1 MGTFNNF
8 YELTKPRL
16 RVVALFPAL
25 IAYGIAP
32 KTAVA
37 SAGFGDLTYA
47 LLVAIGIALCA
58 RGAAVMNQWLEYPLD
73 HLMQRTKDRP
83 IPAQRV
89 SPFHAL
95 IFGLAL
101 SVLGLGL
108 LLWVSSVLTFVL
120 ALLTL
125 VTYLLIYTPLK
136 KLSPINT
143 IVGAIPGAL
152 PPLIGWAAAEGTIS
166 TMGWLIFAILFFWQ
180 MPHFYALAWMYKED
194 YAAAGFQ
201 MLPMKDP
208 EGFLVA
214 QRSIIYTVFLTI
226 ATLLVAALGFASWV
240 YLVLVIALNLYLG
253 VRAYCFLAPDDK
265 MANAQKLFIA
275 SILYL
280 PILLILLLLDISFL

>member
-1 MGTFNNF
+1 MLSVFS
-8 YELTKPRL
+8 
-16 RVVALFPAL
+16 AL

-58 RGAAVMNQWLEYPLD
+58 GGAAVMNQWLEYPLD

-108 LLWVSSVLTFVL
+108 LLWVSSVLTFIL

>member
-1 MGTFNNF
+1 MGTINNF

-16 RVVALFPAL
+16 SMLSVFSAL

-32 KTAVA
+32 KTAVT

-58 RGAAVMNQWLEYPLD
+58 GGAAVMNQWLEYPLD

-108 LLWVSSVLTFVL
+108 LLWVSSVLTFIL

-253 VRAYCFLAPDDK
+253 ARAYCFLAPDDK